1 MTILL
6 SAVSFIVVIGILVTA
21 HEFGHF
27 WVARRCGVKVL
38 RFSIGFGKPLL
49 RWRGKRD
56 DTEYVLATIPLGGYV
71 KMLDE
76 REAPV
81 SADEQHRAFNRQSLA
96 VRSAIVSA
104 GPVFNFLLA
113 IVAFWCMFMVGVEG
127 LKPIISDV
135 DENSLAANAG
145 LQANQEII
153 AVSGKPTPSWDQVL
167 VRVFENVI
175 EDRSLSRV
183 TVRDETGI
191 ESQHELNISQI
202 TADVGR
208 GKLLGVLGIHP
219 ALPPIP
225 PVIGK
230 LIENEPASQAGLL
243 PGDRIVQV
251 DNMPIDDWRDW
262 VRYIK
267 ARPGSRIDV
276 LIERDG
282 KRQTIPLFP
291 ATKHADSRSYGYVGA
306 AISELPATPDHLRS
320 VIQYSPL
327 AAAGEAVARTGQV
340 SLLMLRMLYK
350 MVIGEASIRNISGP
364 ITIAEYAGYSAIA
377 GLAESLA
384 FLALVSVSLGVL
396 NLLPIPVLDG
406 GHLLYYLVELV
417 KGSPV
422 SEKVQLLGQQ
432 IGLVILAMLITLA
445 LYNDI
450 TRLL

>member
-135 DENSLAANAG
+135 DENSLAASAG

-167 VRVFENVI
+167 LRVF
-175 EDRSLSRV
+175 
-183 TVRDETGI
+183 
-191 ESQHELNISQI
+191 
-202 TADVGR
+202 
-208 GKLLGVLGIHP
+208 
-219 ALPPIP
+219 
-225 PVIGK
+225 
-230 LIENEPASQAGLL
+230 
-243 PGDRIVQV
+243 
-251 DNMPIDDWRDW
+251 
-262 VRYIK
+262 
-267 ARPGSRIDV
+267 
-276 LIERDG
+276 
-282 KRQTIPLFP
+282 
-291 ATKHADSRSYGYVGA
+291 
-306 AISELPATPDHLRS
+306 
-320 VIQYSPL
+320 
-327 AAAGEAVARTGQV
+327 
-340 SLLMLRMLYK
+340 
-350 MVIGEASIRNISGP
+350 
-364 ITIAEYAGYSAIA
+364 
-377 GLAESLA
+377 
-384 FLALVSVSLGVL
+384 
-396 NLLPIPVLDG
+396 
-406 GHLLYYLVELV
+406 
-417 KGSPV
+417 
-422 SEKVQLLGQQ
+422 
-432 IGLVILAMLITLA
+432 
-445 LYNDI
+445 
-450 TRLL
+450 

>member
-135 DENSLAANAG
+135 DENSLAASAG

-167 VRVFENVI
+167 LRVFEDVI
-175 EDRSLSRV
+175 DDQPTTHV
-183 TVRDETGI
+183 TVRDEAGK
-191 ESQHELNISQI
+191 ESQHGLNISQI

-208 GKLLGVLGIHP
+208 GKLLGVLGLHP
-219 ALPPIP
+219 TLPRIP

-251 DNMPIDDWRDW
+251 DNMPVEDWRDW

-276 LIERDG
+276 LVERDG
-282 KRQTIPLFP
+282 KPQTITLIP
-291 ATKHADSRSYGYVGA
+291 ATKQADSKSYGYVGA
-306 AISELPATPDHLRS
+306 ALSELPATPDHLRS

-327 AAAGEAVARTGQV
+327 AAAGEAVARTGRV

-350 MVIGEASIRNISGP
+350 MVIGEASISNISGP

-445 LYNDI
+445 FYNDI

>member
-1 MTILL
+1 
-6 SAVSFIVVIGILVTA
+6 
-21 HEFGHF
+21 
-27 WVARRCGVKVL
+27 
-38 RFSIGFGKPLL
+38 
-49 RWRGKRD
+49 
-56 DTEYVLATIPLGGYV
+56 
-71 KMLDE
+71 
-76 REAPV
+76 
-81 SADEQHRAFNRQSLA
+81 
-96 VRSAIVSA
+96 
-104 GPVFNFLLA
+104 
-113 IVAFWCMFMVGVEG
+113 
-127 LKPIISDV
+127 
-135 DENSLAANAG
+135 
-145 LQANQEII
+145 
-153 AVSGKPTPSWDQVL
+153 
-167 VRVFENVI
+167 
-175 EDRSLSRV
+175 
-183 TVRDETGI
+183 
-191 ESQHELNISQI
+191 
-202 TADVGR
+202 
-208 GKLLGVLGIHP
+208 
-219 ALPPIP
+219 
-225 PVIGK
+225 
-230 LIENEPASQAGLL
+230 
-243 PGDRIVQV
+243 
-251 DNMPIDDWRDW
+251 MPIDDWRDW